1 MVVYNVTI
9 NIDPDVEQ
17 DWITWMKQIHIS
29 EVMQTGCFTGH
40 KFLKL
45 LNENPDATGT
55 TYAIQYFVESVAILN
70 KYLDNYASG
79 LQAKSLQRYPNKFV
93 AFRTFLEEV

>member
-1 MVVYNVTI
+1 MVVYNVTV
-9 NIDPDVEQ
+9 NIDQDVEQ
-17 DWITWMKQIHIS
+17 DWISWMKSTHIP

-45 LNENPDATGT
+45 LNENPDATGI
-55 TYAIQYFVESVAILN
+55 TYAIQYFLNSVADLN
-70 KYLDNYASG
+70 HYLDNFAGG
-79 LQAKSLQRYPNKFV
+79 LQSKTLQRYPNKFV